1 MPLLPSPPAKMP
13 SFRLHEQKSDDEFE
27 AIVDCENAGYATPF
41 NGFWEV
47 LKGPTVEGLVKRTAQ
62 WHRDDKS
69 SRWVY
74 VTEEETGECVGA
86 MEWNFYEE
94 NPYAQ
99 GAPELI
105 ADWWDEGKLSLI
117 GFA

>member
-1 MPLLPSPPAKMP
+1 MP
-13 SFRLHEQKSDDEFE
+13 SLRLHEQKTDDEFA
-27 AIVDCENAGYATPF
+27 AIIDCENAGYAAPF

-47 LKGPTVEGLVKRTAQ
+47 LKGPTVEGQIERTAQ
-62 WHRDDKS
+62 WHRGDTS

-74 VTEEETGECVGA
+74 VTDEETGECVGA

-99 GAPELI
+99 GVPEMI
-105 ADWWDEGKLSLI
+105 ADWWEEGRFLTD
-117 GFA
+117 